1 MWFLIL
7 QIFVFLLLAAVL
19 GAALA
24 WWWMKRRYEDVT
36 ESHDALISQTSRM
49 STLPTKEDLK
59 AALNFDPINDRIARI
74 EQAITGMKFDPIT
87 DRIARVEQT
96 IAALKFPETDLSPLH
111 QRLAAVEQRL
121 GAFNLDPLTT
131 RVSDLTGAV
140 SRIPLPDFRPIDERL
155 SRIEGAVREFK
166 APDVDLGPVHSGI
179 ATLGLNIEPVQ
190 ARIGKL
196 EMQINELAELLD
208 SARRSDNEAI
218 AGRLISLTTS
228 VTSLRMPDIQPVQSR
243 IAALETAIGAIKL
256 PEPNLAP
263 IHDSLAELGRAI
275 AAIRLPEQDLGPL
288 HNRFFQLQSSMAGIQ
303 QELRNRAP
311 FNEIDARL
319 GVLQESLYNLPQP
332 DLSPV
337 LGVVHS
343 IDARLDLEAT
353 ENRLTAIE
361 YGLAAVHHM
370 LRSRPD
376 PAQRAAIADQTRSEV
391 RTAFEA
397 PARPAPPPPP
407 PPPPAP
413 QRPPWESDPINGMR
427 RIGDHANLLNEA
439 AFGPADNLETI
450 NGVGPMLAALLHD
463 IGVYYFWQVAEWT
476 PEEVAW
482 VESKL
487 MHFRG
492 RITRDDWVSHARV
505 LATSPTAAKRPM
517 TYRGGL

>member
-1 MWFLIL
+1 MR
-7 QIFVFLLLAAVL
+7 A
-19 GAALA
+19 
-24 WWWMKRRYEDVT
+24 
-36 ESHDALISQTSRM
+36 
-49 STLPTKEDLK
+49 
-59 AALNFDPINDRIARI
+59 
-74 EQAITGMKFDPIT
+74 
-87 DRIARVEQT
+87 
-96 IAALKFPETDLSPLH
+96 
-111 QRLAAVEQRL
+111 
-121 GAFNLDPLTT
+121 
-131 RVSDLTGAV
+131 
-140 SRIPLPDFRPIDERL
+140 
-155 SRIEGAVREFK
+155 FK

-196 EMQINELAELLD
+196 ETQITDLAELLD

-218 AGRLISLTTS
+218 AGRLIGLTSS
-228 VTSLRMPDIQPVQSR
+228 VTSLRMPDVAPVTAR
-243 IAALETAIGAIKL
+243 IAALESAVAAIKM
-256 PEPNLAP
+256 PEPDLAP
-263 IHDSLAELGRAI
+263 IHASLAELGRAI
-275 AAIRLPEQDLGPL
+275 ASIKLPDQDLGPL
-288 HNRFFQLQSSMAGIQ
+288 HNRFFQLQSAMTGIQ

-319 GVLQESLYNLPQP
+319 GALQETLYNLPPP

-376 PAQRAAIADQTRSEV
+376 PAQRAALADPARVETRAAYSEP
-391 RTAFEA
+391 A
-397 PARPAPPPPP
+397 PKPEPRPAPPAPPR
-407 PPPPAP
+407 PA
-413 QRPPWESDPINGMR
+413 WESDPINAVR
-427 RIGDHANLLNEA
+427 RTGDHANLLAEP

-463 IGVYYFWQVAEWT
+463 IGVFYFWQVAEWT

-492 RITRDDWVSHARV
+492 RISRDDWVTHARM
-505 LATSPTAAKRPM
+505 LANSQTAAKRPM
-517 TYRGGL
+517 TYRGAL

>member
-1 MWFLIL
+1 MWFLLL
-7 QIFVFLLLAAVL
+7 QIFVFLALAAVL

-24 WWWMKRRYEDVT
+24 WWWMKRHYEDVT
-36 ESHDALISQTSRM
+36 ENHDAMIAQSSKLSL
-49 STLPTKEDLK
+49 LPTRDDLK
-59 AALNFDPINDRIARI
+59 AAVNFDPLSDRINRI
-74 EQAITGMKFDPIT
+74 EQAI
-87 DRIARVEQT
+87 AS
-96 IAALKFPETDLSPLH
+96 LKFPETDLSPLQ
-111 QRLAAVEQRL
+111 QRLSAVEQRL
-121 GAFNLDPLTT
+121 AAFNLDPLTT

-140 SRIPLPDFRPIDERL
+140 ARIPLPDFRPIDERL
-155 SRIEGAVREFK
+155 SRIEGVVREFK

-196 EMQINELAELLD
+196 ETQINELAELLD

-228 VTSLRMPDIQPVQSR
+228 VTSLRMPDVEPVTAR
-243 IAALETAIGAIKL
+243 IAALESAVAAIKV

-263 IHDSLAELGRAI
+263 IHASLAELGNAI
-275 AAIRLPEQDLGPL
+275 AAIKLPDQDLGPL
-288 HNRFFQLQSSMAGIQ
+288 HNRFFQLQNSMAGIQ

-319 GVLQESLYNLPQP
+319 GALQESLYNLPQP

-376 PAQRAAIADQTRSEV
+376 PAQRAAIADQTRAAFTEPSA
-391 RTAFEA
+391 RTE
-397 PARPAPPPPP
+397 ARPA
-407 PPPPAP
+407 PPPAP
-413 QRPPWESDPINGMR
+413 QRPSWESDPINGVR
-427 RIGDHANLLNEA
+427 RTGDHANLLTEP

-463 IGVYYFWQVAEWT
+463 IGVYYYWQVAEWT

-482 VESKL
+482 VEGKL